1 MRERRDVDRLDFH
14 LVYPFRTAF
23 YPGFAMSDQTQ
34 EKHQLAGLDT
44 LERGFSR
51 PVVFE
56 QADGGY
62 QAILRYETTRVV
74 TTAYDTSGAALE
86 EVVRTLQGQG
96 YSQLRSQLSVREGTY
111 MGSQEPWIEYPDPAR
126 QPEIPDGLI
135 SKFFAWFRRA
145 TSS

>member
-1 MRERRDVDRLDFH
+1 
-14 LVYPFRTAF
+14 
-23 YPGFAMSDQTQ
+23 MSDQIQ

-74 TTAYDTSGAALE
+74 TTAQATPGAALE
-86 EVVRTLQGQG
+86 ELIRTLQGQG
-96 YSQLRSQLSVREGTY
+96 YSQLRSQLSVRQGAY
-111 MGSQEPWIEYPDPAR
+111 LGSQEPWIEYPDPASDTEQEGGWLKRLFRCFMR
-126 QPEIPDGLI
+126 QSEDTHG
-135 SKFFAWFRRA
+135 
-145 TSS
+145 